1 MSSAEDAFGQSLE
14 EFDAIMGEEQES
26 MARSG
31 VGTAADEAF
40 GAAGEIGN
48 PMGSTEAQ
56 AGSGTQGAENGS
68 ETANPTRSNENRSGN
83 NDNTERVE
91 GCNDEDK
98 VARQLCEAATEE
110 EDPFLRAA
118 LWDEYNEYKNII
130 LRQ

>member
-40 GAAGEIGN
+40 GAAGQIGN
-48 PMGSTEAQ
+48 P
-56 AGSGTQGAENGS
+56 AGSSDMPAGDAAAGAEGGESQS
-68 ETANPTRSNENRSGN
+68 ESTVFRDSAGT
-83 NDNTERVE
+83 DDTTERVE
-91 GCNDEDK
+91 GCNDQDK

-118 LWDEYNEYKNII
+118 LWDEYNEYKEII